1 MKRCLVGLGWRQQFL
16 CIMFSVIFNNLKSFL
31 VLLQSNI
38 YVCISFSN
46 SSKNLIRRS
55 FTGF

>member
-1 MKRCLVGLGWRQQFL
+1 
-16 CIMFSVIFNNLKSFL
+16 MFSVIFNNLKSFL

-38 YVCISFSN
+38 YVGISFPN